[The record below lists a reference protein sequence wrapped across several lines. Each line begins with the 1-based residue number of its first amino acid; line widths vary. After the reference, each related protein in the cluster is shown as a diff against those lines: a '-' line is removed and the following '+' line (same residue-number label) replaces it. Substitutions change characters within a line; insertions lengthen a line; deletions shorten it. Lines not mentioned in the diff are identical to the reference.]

1 MSTPL
6 RTRVR
11 LNDLAELLAGI
22 PVMLGFHPDDSL
34 VLVTLRGKDPCWLGL
49 TLRADL
55 APPELHRA
63 LVDQLLS
70 PVRRHG
76 ADTVVLAVI
85 GGTAD
90 PPSFRDLVERTR
102 AALSGVDIPVAHA
115 VWAESTHSGARWG
128 CYDETGCGGRLPDQ
142 SSTVLAAAMTAVG
155 SVTFGSRDE
164 LAKLLD
170 PADEAAVT
178 RRGNLLDQAGMNDES
193 TSAERLVAVR
203 AAVAEGRTPT
213 QDEDLVRLAVALADY
228 TVRDVCL
235 GYALSGQAASAEQLW
250 LDLVR
255 ALPAPERAEPAVL
268 LAMSAY
274 LRGNGS
280 LANIALDKA
289 ELALPGHT
297 MAVLLRTAIGLGLP
311 PERMRSVVSDA
322 VTDAELELADLGDG

>member
-1 MSTPL
+1 MSALL

-22 PVMLGFHPDDSL
+22 PVVLGFHPEDSL
-34 VLVTLRGKDPCWLGL
+34 VLITLRGKDPCWLGL

-55 APPELHRA
+55 APPEHHRA
-63 LVDQLLS
+63 LVDRLLA
-70 PVRRHG
+70 PVRRSG

-115 VWAESTHSGARWG
+115 VWAESTHSDAHWE
-128 CYDETGCGGRLPDQ
+128 CFDEMGCGGRLPDQ
-142 SSTVLAAAMTAVG
+142 RSTVLAAAMTAVG

-164 LAKLLD
+164 LARLFE
-170 PADEAAVT
+170 PPDEDTAA
-178 RRGNLLDQAGMNDES
+178 RRGNLLDQAGIEDES
-193 TSAERLVAVR
+193 TSVERLATVR
-203 AAVAEGRTPT
+203 AAVADGRTPT
-213 QDEDLVRLAVALADY
+213 EDEDVVRLGVALSDY

-235 GYALSGQAASAEQLW
+235 GYALSEQAADAERLW

-274 LRGNGS
+274 LRGNGG
-280 LANIALDKA
+280 LANIAVENA

-297 MAVLLRTAIGLGLP
+297 LAVLLRTAIGLGLA
-311 PERMRSVVSDA
+311 PERMRSMVA
-322 VTDAELELADLGDG
+322 VAVAEAVLALNDG